1 MDLPLSSLELAGS
14 PPTPRMVSKQCDGRV
29 ARAVAVYDRNCLER
43 GDLGYYTPVFAVT
56 NLPHR
61 DPGPDTTCWTRRN
74 GHACLVVRPG
84 LIPGPDGSLI
94 SVGIPY
100 GTWPRLL
107 ILYLSTEAVRTRS
120 PQIELGRSLSDFFAR
135 LKITRDTRRVQ
146 MLRRQALRLFAASI
160 QFTFSNSE
168 RTTGGSAQVAD
179 QYLLWRSANDND
191 DPRPRNVSHVILTS
205 RFFRD
210 LLDHPYPVDIGA
222 IHGLRQS
229 PLALDLFLWLPLRLR
244 TLKHPLTLPYSALA
258 EQMGSEYARE
268 AEFGR
273 HCRRALRLVRLFWY
287 QLRYQEV
294 PGGIRFSPSQ
304 LPVSP
309 RTSSA
314 KPKII

>member
-14 PPTPRMVSKQCDGRV
+14 PPTSRMVSKQCDRRV
-29 ARAVAVYDRNCLER
+29 ARAVAVYDRTCLER
-43 GDLGYYTPVFAVT
+43 GDLGYYSPVFAVT

-84 LIPGPDGSLI
+84 LIPKPDGSLV
-94 SVGIPY
+94 SAGIPY

-120 PQIELGRSLSDFFAR
+120 PQIELGRSLSDFFGR

-146 MLRRQALRLFAASI
+146 MLRRQALRLFSASI
-160 QFTFSNSE
+160 QFTFANSE

-179 QYLLWRSANDND
+179 QYLLWRNANDHN
-191 DPRPRNVSHVILTS
+191 DPRPHNVSHVILTS

-210 LLDHPYPVDIGA
+210 LLEHPYPVDIGA

-268 AEFGR
+268 AEFAR
-273 HCRRALRLVRLFWY
+273 HCRRALRLVQQFWFN
-287 QLRYQEV
+287 LRYKEV
-294 PGGIRFSPSQ
+294 PGSIRFSPSE
-304 LPVSP
+304 LPVPP
-309 RTSSA
+309 RPNPA
-314 KPKII
+314 KPKIQ